1 MSAPLPRL
9 SGRDHARHVALSG
22 PLRHLTYVLPLK
34 SPTPADRDL
43 SSYLAWLSSLLDVI
57 VVDGSEPAVFAAND
71 ACWGEGVRH
80 VPVGSTALNGKVA
93 GVCDGVAAAET
104 RGVIVADD
112 DVRYDREALDAVAD
126 LLERSDVVVPQNYF
140 SPDCWHTRWDT
151 ARSLVNRA
159 WQSDF
164 AGTIAF
170 RRAAFLAT
178 RGYCGAV
185 LFENLELI
193 RTLGG
198 TRVRRPPRPQHL
210 RGPPPPSL
218 RHFYGQR
225 VRQAYDSFAQPGR
238 LAAELAL
245 LPLVVAGTARTRMAM
260 PVAAGVAIMMA
271 ERGRRRDGGRTVY
284 PWSRAL
290 YAPLWVAERAVC
302 SWLAVGCFLR
312 GGVRYSGGR
321 LRTAAHGQ
329 SQVTTS
335 SCPEDFCTCDL
346 ALRRG
351 EIHELGETG

>member
-1 MSAPLPRL
+1 VTTATR
-9 SGRDHARHVALSG
+9 RASG

-34 SPTPADRDL
+34 SPTPVDGDL

-57 VVDGSEPAVFAAND
+57 VVDGSEPAVFAANH
-71 ACWGEGVRH
+71 ARWGERVRH

-93 GVCDGVAAAET
+93 GVCDGVAAADK
-104 RGVIVADD
+104 RWVIVADD

-126 LLERSDVVVPQNYF
+126 LLESFDVVVPQNYF

-164 AGTIAF
+164 AGTIAV
-170 RRAAFLAT
+170 RRAAFLVT

-193 RTLGG
+193 RTLAAHGFDVHHA
-198 TRVRRPPRPQHL
+198 REIFVARR
-210 RGPPPPSL
+210 PPSL

-238 LAAELAL
+238 MAAELAV
-245 LPLVVAGTARTRMAM
+245 LPLLVAGTIRTRAAM

-321 LRTAAHGQ
+321 LRTAAHRQ

-335 SCPEDFCTCDL
+335 SCPEDSCTCDL
-346 ALRRG
+346 VLRRG
-351 EIHELGETG
+351 GLHRLEVAG